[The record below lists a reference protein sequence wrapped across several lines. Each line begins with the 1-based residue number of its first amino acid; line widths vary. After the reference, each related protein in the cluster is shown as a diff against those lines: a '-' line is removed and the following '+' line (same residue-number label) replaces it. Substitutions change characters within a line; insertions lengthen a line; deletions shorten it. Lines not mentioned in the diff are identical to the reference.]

1 MLAMKRQSLALLA
14 CLLVPGWAA
23 AQESTTR
30 GLNLGFHLAAA
41 SLSVEGGD
49 QNNGGGAGFRA
60 GYGVNRIVTVF
71 LELDGATIDV
81 TDAGG
86 SVTGSWAM
94 AHGDLGVRFHFA
106 NSLRSFVPYLEAAL
120 TGRAVSIG
128 NAAFNQQDAGSV
140 NFSGGAL
147 SIGGGISVYLQ
158 RTLAL
163 DFDLKL
169 SGGKFT
175 QVDVGNLSLGGLD
188 IDATSSRLNIG
199 LVWWP

>member
-1 MLAMKRQSLALLA
+1 MLTMQGQSLALMA
-14 CLLVPGWAA
+14 CLVVPGWAA

-49 QNNGGGAGFRA
+49 QNAGGGGGIRV
-60 GYGVNRIVTVF
+60 GYGVSRVVNLF
-71 LELDGATIDV
+71 LEMDGATIDV
-81 TDAGG
+81 TNAGG
-86 SVTGSWAM
+86 SVTGQWVL

-106 NSLRSFVPYLEAAL
+106 NSLRSYVPYLEAAL
-120 TGRAVSIG
+120 SGRAVSIG
-128 NAAFNQQDAGSV
+128 DATFNQQDAGTVS
-140 NFSGGAL
+140 FSGG
-147 SIGGGISVYLQ
+147 SFTVGGGISVYLQ

-163 DFDLKL
+163 DFGLKL
-169 SGGKFT
+169 TSGKFT
-175 QVDVGNLSLGGLD
+175 EVAVGDLSLSGLD

>member
-1 MLAMKRQSLALLA
+1 MFTTKIQAVALMA
-14 CLLVPGWAA
+14 CILFPGWAA
-23 AQESTTR
+23 AQQSTTR
-30 GLNLGFHLAAA
+30 GLNLGFHFAAA

-71 LELDGATIDV
+71 LELDGATVDV

-128 NAAFNQQDAGSV
+128 DARLDQQDVGSV

-147 SIGGGISVYLQ
+147 SVGGGISLYLR

-163 DFDLKL
+163 DVGLKL
-169 SGGKFT
+169 SAGEFT
-175 QVDVGNLSLGGLD
+175 EVGVGNLSLSGLH

>member
-1 MLAMKRQSLALLA
+1 MLTMQRQSLALMA
-14 CLLVPGWAA
+14 CLLLPGWAA

-30 GLNLGFHLAAA
+30 GLNLGLHLAAA

-49 QNNGGGAGFRA
+49 QNAGGGGGIRI
-60 GYGVNRIVTVF
+60 GYGVNRIVNLF
-71 LELDGATIDV
+71 FELDGATIDV
-81 TDAGG
+81 TNAGG
-86 SVTGSWAM
+86 SVTGRWAL

-120 TGRAVSIG
+120 SGRAVSITD
-128 NAAFNQQDAGSV
+128 AAFNQQDAGSV
-140 NFSGGAL
+140 SFSGGAL
-147 SIGGGISVYLQ
+147 SLGGGISVYLQ

-163 DFDLKL
+163 DIGLKL

-175 QVDVGNLSLGGLD
+175 QVDVGNLSLSGLD